1 MSLLLSATSYA
12 PGQFYYGGGTGGA
25 AQPVPVSA
33 PSFTA
38 TGTGS
43 PSNGGSFTAKAQDL
57 TGAGTGA
64 FIMDASNGVNR
75 WAIGLDGLE
84 AGANSGSNFTI
95 FSYADDGSF
104 LGGPLSINRATGN
117 VTMPE
122 NLTVGDSAV
131 GGAVL
136 NVDGSLGPSRVYD
149 GTYNPPPA
157 APPALAPQIDFIAN
171 QSSPF
176 PASPLPAGAT
186 TYTVGAVFQV
196 PTTGLYVVS
205 GNVGIN
211 SAVGETFTCA
221 DGDFV
226 SLFLSTVPVGGLQG
240 GVSIDMTPIPLGI
253 EVDRTWGP
261 NTNVVKLTGGVNYQC
276 SLTVYNLSGTMA
288 YSAGNTVSSQITL
301 AALC

>member
-1 MSLLLSATSYA
+1 MALLGSGTLANNGTS
-12 PGQFYYGGGTGGA
+12 FYLREGVPAIG
-25 AQPVPVSA
+25 PVSA

-38 TGTGS
+38 TGTGE
-43 PSNGGSFTAKAQDL
+43 PGSDGRFIARGDAAA
-57 TGAGTGA
+57 GAPALPFQMRTQGVSALQQWNIGMT
-64 FIMDASNGVNR
+64 DAP
-75 WAIGLDGLE
+75 
-84 AGANSGSNFTI
+84 AGANSGNNFAI
-95 FSYADDGSF
+95 IAYDDASAP
-104 LGGPLSINRATGN
+104 LSTPLSINRATGN

-157 APPALAPQIDFIAN
+157 APPALAPQIDFIVT

-186 TYTVGAVFQV
+186 TSNVGAVFQV
-196 PTTGLYVVS
+196 PTTGLYVL
-205 GNVGIN
+205 GGAVGIN

-221 DGDFV
+221 GGDFV
-226 SLFLSTVPVGGLQG
+226 SLQLATVPVGGLSG

-253 EVDRTWGP
+253 EVDRAWN

-276 SLTVYNLSGTMA
+276 SLSVYNLSGTMA
-288 YSAGNTVSSQITL
+288 YSAGNTVSSTITL